1 MSLYPIG
8 KRLPAE
14 RTPEQTQTEFLFYR
28 LLSTPSA
35 FSQWIRP
42 TIEGKDFRL
51 WKKQIVE
58 MSRENPRI
66 KRIQGRDLGKSI
78 TAADQFINACVRWT
92 KPTGTALF
100 ASKAEHNLEPIF
112 RRELDGM
119 FRRHPFLNL
128 FYEAVNYKTFEIRMH
143 NGVTI
148 RGRIEG
154 EGGSGFNTVHPDV
167 IAWID
172 EVQMLS
178 DDAVAEFYGM
188 ISADLPL
195 IASGVPN
202 GVRTSWGYRID
213 TDTAKYRFFG
223 AKMSRLEDPRFTEE
237 MNQEL
242 LDFYG
247 GPDSSGYLNKVM
259 GEWGADARMT
269 FDLNRI
275 VRDLPLREGAI
286 GGVRPGFYRSFEISS
301 EDSVNVDGT
310 PKLDVLALRFAFR
323 GDMPKTDKV
332 WFTADH
338 GQSASPT
345 TLYIH
350 FWDLTEKCWRTYHRI
365 LLRGMEANTQAEVVH
380 WLAVQIKGMT
390 GVEPVIGFDTTGH
403 GGSAVMADLQRH
415 GHPLVRVDVRELVDT
430 HQTRLETDEEFR
442 KRYAKDPFSPHEKQQ
457 VPIYQRWR
465 QVAFPRLAR
474 EFYAVRL
481 RLVNEPD
488 LMKQIAGTTD
498 YESQMK
504 TGGGERIYETDF
516 IKEGVPYNHDLSA
529 FEVFGAMLHQLDTTQ
544 TPVAPKAWA
553 HNFDIG
559 WGVVDAA

>member
-1 MSLYPIG
+1 M
-8 KRLPAE
+8 PAE
-14 RTPEQTQTEFLFYR
+14 RTPEQDETNWLFYR
-28 LLSTPSA
+28 LLATPSS

-42 TIEGKDFRL
+42 VIEGPKFRL

-58 MSRENPRI
+58 MSREEPRI

-92 KPTGTALF
+92 NPIGTALF

-128 FYEAVNYKTFEIRMH
+128 FYEAVNYKTFEIRLR

-195 IASGVPN
+195 LASGVPN

-213 TDTAKYRFFG
+213 TDPSYRFAG

-247 GPDSSGYLNKVM
+247 GPTSSGYLNKVM

-269 FDLNRI
+269 FDLTRI
-275 VRDLPLREGAI
+275 ERDLPVKEDATTH
-286 GGVRPGFYRSFEISS
+286 VKPGFYRSLEVSA
-301 EDSVNVDGT
+301 EDVANADGT
-310 PKLDVLALRFAFR
+310 PRLDVLALRFAFR
-323 GDMPKTDKV
+323 GDMPRANKI
-332 WFTADH
+332 WFAADH

-350 FWDLTEKCWRTYHRI
+350 FWDVAMGKWRTYHRI
-365 LLRGMEANTQAEVVH
+365 LLKGMEAQTQAEVIH
-380 WLAVQIKGMT
+380 WLADQMERMT
-390 GVEPVIGFDTTGH
+390 GVKPVIGFDTTGH
-403 GGSAVMADLQRH
+403 GGSAVMAGLQRL
-415 GHPLVRVDVRELVDT
+415 GHPLVRVDVREAVDT
-430 HQTRLETDEEFR
+430 HETRLETDEEAR
-442 KRYAKDPFSPHEKQQ
+442 KRFAKDPFSPHEKQL

-465 QVAFPRLAR
+465 QIAFPRLAR
-474 EFYAVRL
+474 EFYAQRL
-481 RLVNEPD
+481 RLVNE
-488 LMKQIAGTTD
+488 LELVKQIAGTTD
-498 YESQMK
+498 YENK
-504 TGGGERIYETDF
+504 GGTERIYETDYS
-516 IKEGVPYNHDLSA
+516 KDGVPYNHDLSA
-529 FEVFGAMLHQLDTTQ
+529 YEIFGAMLHELDIDQ
-544 TPVAPKAWA
+544 TAVAPKAWA
-553 HNFDIG
+553 HEIDIG
-559 WGVVDAA
+559 WGVQDAF